1 MKIKSAV
8 LRAPNKPLSIEELE
22 LDPPKQRE
30 VLVKYA
36 YTGFCHSDLSVMTGA
51 VHMDLPMAIGHEAA
65 GVVEDVGPGVT
76 SVKKGD
82 HVVATF
88 MVPCGK
94 CPQCLRGRGNICSGN
109 MGAFVNGML
118 PEIHPGQRIWQCL
131 YAHRYP
137 QIGRSGSDWRSQAG
151 QVDQ

>member
-8 LRAPNKPLSIEELE
+8 LREPNKPLTIEELE
-22 LDPPKQRE
+22 LDPPKEKE

-36 YTGFCHSDLSVMTGA
+36 YTGYCHSDLSVMTGA

-65 GVVEDVGPGVT
+65 GIVEKVGPGVT
-76 SVKKGD
+76 SLKKGD

-109 MGAFVNGML
+109 
-118 PEIHPGQRIWQCL
+118 PYRISNIL
-131 YAHRYP
+131 
-137 QIGRSGSDWRSQAG
+137 RSHIIN
-151 QVDQ
+151 